1 MLKLAL
7 IFCLPAGGIARLP
20 SVPFPTTVGVRGGSL
35 THDTTQPDLNL
46 QLAGKLMPFFHQVL
60 SSAKLHGYTLVSSY
74 SLRLALDVMV
84 NSMNP

>member
-1 MLKLAL
+1 MLKFAL

-20 SVPFPTTVGVRGGSL
+20 SVPFPTTVGVRGGSF
-35 THDTTQPDLNL
+35 TTQPDLNL